1 MSKYIALSNILKSAN
16 VAHLETDRYTV
27 DVNGYRGADG
37 WIVFQLA
44 NGDVL
49 RRRANFDAT
58 CGQSCFYWVRVA
70 GVLYLVDYLID
81 ATSFTPAEWSS
92 IDQAEFFKTGRKVI
106 SVEGAD
112 HATA

>member
-16 VAHLETDRYTV
+16 VAHLETDRYTI
-27 DVNGYRGADG
+27 DANGYRGANG

-58 CGQSCFYWVRVA
+58 CGQSAFYWVRVA
-70 GVLYLVDYLID
+70 GVLYLVDYLIEPD
-81 ATSFTPAEWSS
+81 RFTPAEWAT

-106 SVEGAD
+106 SGEGVD